1 MENFILLCLSFL
13 LFPVLL
19 SAQETCHDINATPT
33 PGATEQFAA
42 LGNQKEFQN
51 AHEKPI
57 LLTNYVTKG
66 ESITYKTPDGQTA
79 NAYLVKSA
87 KETPNYLFLIHEWWG
102 LNDNTKRE
110 AEEWA
115 NKLENTT
122 ILALD
127 MYDGKATSDPAEAGL
142 LMKSVTALRGKAIVE
157 GAFIWAGTRAKVAT
171 LGWCFG
177 GGWSVQSALIGAKN
191 VVGTVM
197 FYGMPEMDVNKLKT
211 LNADVLAIYGSRDKW
226 ITPEVGAKFEKA
238 MNDAGKGIESLYY
251 DADHA
256 FANPSN
262 PKFDKKA
269 SKEANE
275 KALAYLKKRL
285 N

>member
-1 MENFILLCLSFL
+1 MNNLFLACLPLF

-19 SAQETCHDINATPT
+19 SAQVTCHDVNAT
-33 PGATEQFAA
+33 PGATDQFAA

-57 LLTNYVTKG
+57 QLASYAAKG
-66 ESITYKTPDGQTA
+66 ESITYKTSDGKTSS
-79 NAYLVKSA
+79 AYLVKSA
-87 KETPNYLFLIHEWWG
+87 KESSNYLFVIHEWWG

-115 NKLENTT
+115 SKLGNVNV
-122 ILALD
+122 IALD
-127 MYDGKATSDPAEAGL
+127 MYDGKSTADPAEAGK
-142 LMKSVTALRGKAIVE
+142 LMQSVDAVRGKAIVE
-157 GAFIWAGTRAKVAT
+157 GAFSWAGNKANVAT
-171 LGWCFG
+171 MGWCFG

-191 VVGTVM
+191 VVGTVS
-197 FYGMPEMDVNKLKT
+197 FYGMPEMDVTKLKT
-211 LNADVLAIYGSRDKW
+211 INSDVLAIYGSRDNW

-238 MNDAGKGIESLYY
+238 MKKAGKGIESLYY

-262 PKFDKKA
+262 PKFDEKSTKD
-269 SKEANE
+269 ANE
-275 KALAYLKKRL
+275 KVFVYLKNRFK
-285 N
+285 